1 MAETGDR
8 THIEGNA
15 SAGSDFVGR
24 DSSTGRDA
32 VGGNQVHIE
41 LMERVAAVSQKELDE
56 IERLAARIGTLAL
69 AVDGVT
75 REVSTISEALLGDK
89 YALDPSGLI
98 QQVRQLSEEGRKRE
112 QQQAATRWL
121 IIVLI
126 GMIIILVVMEI
137 FQWIAIG
144 QLYQLL
150 SA

>member
-1 MAETGDR
+1 MTDTGDR

-32 VGGNQVHIE
+32 VGNQVHIE

-98 QQVRQLSEEGRKRE
+98 QQVRQLSDEGRKRE

-126 GMIIILVVMEI
+126 GMIIVLVVMEI